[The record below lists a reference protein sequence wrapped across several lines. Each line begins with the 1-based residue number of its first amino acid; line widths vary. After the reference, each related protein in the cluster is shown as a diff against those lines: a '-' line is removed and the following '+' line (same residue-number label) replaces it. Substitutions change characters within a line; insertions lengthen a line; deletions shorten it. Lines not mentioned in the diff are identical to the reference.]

1 MSRRRRSGKKAALNL
16 LLRYGIAVLA
26 VVLVFVPARVSWVW
40 IEPNVLFLF
49 LVAVTVSAWYG
60 GTGPGVLATVLALV
74 LSYLFL
80 PLFPP
85 RASLTTKDLTRLG
98 IFTLSSLLLSLLNGI
113 RRQAEEDSAESAERF
128 RLFTENVKDYAIFM
142 LDLDG
147 HVTSWNSGAEH
158 LHEYRAEEIIRQPH
172 SRFYTRED
180 IERGKPE
187 QDLESAAADG
197 RFEDQGWQVRKDGTR
212 FWANVAMTALEDE
225 HGHPRGFAYVTRDLT
240 QRKRIEEERT
250 QMLVRT
256 QATRTEA
263 EKAAE
268 TIQRFQSVT
277 EATLARLPLEDLLKE
292 LLDRLGTVLVVAT
305 RAILLLEPDSQSL
318 WVRIARGIGEEEIER
333 GIGIPL
339 SPRFTQRIVAER
351 RPVSLEDVQ
360 PTEVP
365 SATLREKEIKSL
377 LGAPLLIEDRVIGLI
392 QVGTLHPR
400 RFTEEEVHFLQ
411 IVADRAA
418 LAIERARLD
427 KAVHGARAELEH
439 RVAERTAKL
448 QEANAELEGF
458 AYTVSHDLRAP
469 LRAMQGFSQA
479 LLEDYAT
486 RMDTIAQ
493 DYAKRIIAAA
503 RRMDTMI
510 QDLLS
515 YSRLSRTQLQLHAVN
530 LTAVMA
536 EVLTALEAVLKER
549 QAQVTV
555 EEPLLQVVGHHS
567 TLVHI
572 LMNLLTNAIKFM
584 APGTIPQIRVWTETR
599 DWWVRLWVEDN
610 GIGIDPQHQERIF
623 RVFERLHGMDMY
635 PGTGMGLAIVR
646 KGVEGMGGQVGVE
659 SGVGQGSRFWVE
671 LQQSRDKQ

>member
-1 MSRRRRSGKKAALNL
+1 MPRPRRNGKKAALDL

-26 VVLVFVPARVSWVW
+26 VVLVLVPARMYWVW
-40 IEPNVLFLF
+40 MEPNAFFLF

-60 GTGPGVLATVLALV
+60 GSGPGVLATALSLLLA
-74 LSYLFL
+74 YFFL
-80 PLFPP
+80 PLFSP
-85 RASLTTKDLTRLG
+85 RAGIASKELTRLG
-98 IFTLSSLLLSLLNGI
+98 IFTLSALLLSLLSGI
-113 RRQAEEDSAESAERF
+113 RRQAEEDSAETTERF
-128 RLFTENVKDYAIFM
+128 RLFTEHVKDYALFM
-142 LDLDG
+142 LDPDG
-147 HVTSWNSGAEH
+147 QVTSWNSGAEH
-158 LHEYRAEEIIRQPH
+158 LHGYHTEEVIRQPH

-187 QDLESAAADG
+187 QDLKNAAAEG

-212 FWANVAMTALEDE
+212 FWAHVAITALEDE
-225 HGHPRGFAYVTRDLT
+225 NGQPRGFAHVTRDLT

-250 QMLVRT
+250 QMLVRIQT
-256 QATRTEA
+256 TRTEA

-268 TIQRFQSVT
+268 TIQRLQSAT
-277 EATLARLPLEDLLKE
+277 EPMLARLSLEDLLKE
-292 LLDRLGTVLVVAT
+292 LLDRLGTALVVAT
-305 RAILLLEPDSQSL
+305 RAILLLEADGQSL
-318 WVRIARGIGEEEIER
+318 WVRLARGVGEEEIER

-339 SPRFTQRIVAER
+339 NPRFAGRIIAER
-351 RPVSLEDVQ
+351 RPISIEEVQQADVLSSIQ
-360 PTEVP
+360 H
-365 SATLREKEIKSL
+365 EKEIKSL
-377 LGAPLLIEDRVIGLI
+377 LGVPLLIEDRVIGLL

-400 RFTEEEVHFLQ
+400 RFTEEEIQLLQ
-411 IVADRAA
+411 IAADRAA
-418 LAIERARLD
+418 LAIDRARLD
-427 KAVHGARAELEH
+427 KAMHGARAELEH
-439 RVAERTAKL
+439 RVAERTAQL

-479 LLEDYAT
+479 LLEDYAN
-486 RMDTIAQ
+486 RMDNIAQ
-493 DYAKRIIAAA
+493 DYAKRIVAAA

-515 YSRLSRTQLQLHAVN
+515 YSRLSRTQLQLHPIN
-530 LTAVMA
+530 LTEVMA
-536 EVLTALEAVLKER
+536 EVLTALEAVLQER

-555 EEPLLQVVGHHS
+555 EEPLLEVVGHRS

-572 LMNLLTNAIKFM
+572 LMNLLTNAIKFV
-584 APGTIPQIRVWTETR
+584 APGTIPQVRIWAETR

-623 RVFERLHGMDMY
+623 RVFERLHGMDTY
-635 PGTGMGLAIVR
+635 PGTGMGLAIAR

-671 LQQSRDKQ
+671 LQQSKGKQ